1 MLVNKLKQQLSGQF
15 IRNVGWLGGAELA
28 NRIFRLGTT
37 FTLARLFSPHDY
49 GLVAA
54 VFTTYEF
61 TTVFTMRYGIGAKII
76 QADEQEL
83 EVICDTSYWLNW
95 ILCISLFIIQ
105 CVAAF
110 PVASFYKDNRVI
122 LPICVLALVY
132 LMLPIFMVQSALIQR
147 ENRLKITALCNVT
160 QSIVSNILT
169 ISMALLGLGMW
180 AVVLSTVLTT
190 PVWIVINYINHPWR
204 PPKSFQLKRWQEIAN
219 FSKDL
224 LGVELLGKVRG
235 NIDYLIIGRF
245 LGVNALGI
253 YYFAFNAGLGIS
265 QNVMNTFTS
274 ALYPHLCAARG
285 DFQQLKERYF
295 SSLKSTAIIVVPL
308 ILLQSSLA
316 PLYVPI
322 VFGQKW
328 VTVVPILVLIC
339 LSALPLPLA
348 NATYLLL
355 KAVGKTDIVLYWNLI
370 YTVLFAISL
379 LVAVKWGIFGVAAA
393 VFICQ
398 VLSQFIF
405 STWAIRNVFGK
416 KSAFSFAEKS

>member
-1 MLVNKLKQQLSGQF
+1 MLIKKLKQVLSGQF

-37 FTLARLFSPHDY
+37 FTLARLFTPHDY

-54 VFTTYEF
+54 VLTTYEF

-83 EVICDTSYWLNW
+83 KVICDTSYWLNW
-95 ILCISLFIIQ
+95 ILCISLFLIQ

-110 PVASFYKDNRVI
+110 PIAWFYKDNRVI

-190 PVWIVINYINHPWR
+190 PVWIVINYMNHSWR
-204 PPKSFQLKRWQEIAN
+204 PPKSLQLKRWQEITN

-265 QNVMNTFTS
+265 QNVINAFTS
-274 ALYPHLCAARG
+274 ALYPHLCGARG
-285 DFQQLKERYF
+285 DLKQLKERYF

-308 ILLQSSLA
+308 IILQSSLA
-316 PLYVPI
+316 SFYVPI
-322 VFGQKW
+322 IFGQKW
-328 VTVVPILVLIC
+328 VTAVPILVLIC

-355 KAVGKTDIVLYWNLI
+355 KAIGKTDIVLYWNLI

-379 LVAVKWGIFGVAAA
+379 LVAVKWGIFWVAAA

-398 VLSQFIF
+398 ILSMSIF
-405 STWAIRNVFGK
+405 SIWAIRYVFAK
-416 KSAFSFAEKS
+416 NSAFSLVKKS

>member
-1 MLVNKLKQQLSGQF
+1 MLIKKLKQILSGQF

-37 FTLARLFSPHDY
+37 FTLARLFTPHDY

-76 QADEQEL
+76 QASEEEL
-83 EVICDTSYWLNW
+83 KVICDTSYWLNW
-95 ILCISLFIIQ
+95 ILCISLFVIQ

-110 PVASFYKDNRVI
+110 PVAGFYQDNRVI

-169 ISMALLGLGMW
+169 ISMVLLGLGMW

-190 PVWIVINYINHPWR
+190 PVWIIINYMNHSWR
-204 PPKSFQLKRWQEIAN
+204 PPKSFKLERWQEVAN
-219 FSKDL
+219 FSKDI

-265 QNVMNTFTS
+265 QNVMGTFTS

-285 DFQQLKERYF
+285 DFKQLKERF
-295 SSLKSTAIIVVPL
+295 LSSLKSTAVIVVPL

-316 PLYVPI
+316 PFYVPI
-322 VFGQKW
+322 IFGQKW
-328 VTVVPILVLIC
+328 VTAVPILVLIC
-339 LSALPLPLA
+339 LSALPQPLS

-355 KAVGKTDIVLYWNLI
+355 KAVGKTNMVLYWNLT
-370 YTVLFAISL
+370 YTVIFGISL
-379 LVAVKWGIFGVAAA
+379 LVAVKWGILGVAAA

-398 VLSQFIF
+398 VVLQSVF
-405 STWAIRNVFGK
+405 SIWAIRYIFAKN
-416 KSAFSFAEKS
+416 SSFSLAQKL